1 MITLNLPKANILLSR
16 KKGQVFVHCLIRK
29 KSILLT
35 PEEWV
40 RQHVVSFLL
49 VEKRYPL
56 SLMKLEMH
64 LKLNGL
70 VRRPD
75 IVVYNNNGIPMVIVE
90 CKASNVKINQQT
102 FEQIAQYNIKLQVPY
117 LMVSNGINHYYCKA
131 NFESKQTTFIKE
143 IPKYE
148 NL

>member
-1 MITLNLPKANILLSR
+1 
-16 KKGQVFVHCLIRK
+16 
-29 KSILLT
+29 
-35 PEEWV
+35 
-40 RQHVVSFLL
+40 
-49 VEKRYPL
+49 
-56 SLMKLEMH
+56 MH

-90 CKASNVKINQQT
+90 CKASNVNINQQT

>member
-16 KKGQVFVHCLIRK
+16 KEGQVFVHCLIRK

-90 CKASNVKINQQT
+90 CKASNVNINQQT

>member
-16 KKGQVFVHCLIRK
+16 KEGQVFVHCLIRK

-75 IVVYNNNGIPMVIVE
+75 IVVYNNNGIPIVIVE

>member
-1 MITLNLPKANILLSR
+1 MITLNLPKANIVLSR
-16 KKGQVFVHCLIRK
+16 KEGQVFVHCLIRK

-40 RQHVVSFLL
+40 RQHIIYFLS
-49 VEKRYPL
+49 VEKKYPL
-56 SLMKLEMH
+56 SLMKLEMN

-70 VRRPD
+70 LRRPD
-75 IVVYNNNGIPMVIVE
+75 VVVYNSHGHPVVIVE

-102 FEQIAQYNIKLQVPY
+102 FEQIAQYNIKLQVPD
-117 LMVSNGINHYYCKA
+117 LMVSNGINHYYCKV

>member
-16 KKGQVFVHCLIRK
+16 KEGQVFVHCLIRK

-75 IVVYNNNGIPMVIVE
+75 IVVYNNNGIPMVTVE
-90 CKASNVKINQQT
+90 CKASNVNINQQT

>member
-16 KKGQVFVHCLIRK
+16 KEGQVFVHCLIRK

>member
-16 KKGQVFVHCLIRK
+16 KEGQVFVHCLIRK

-75 IVVYNNNGIPMVIVE
+75 IVVYNNIGIPMVIVE
-90 CKASNVKINQQT
+90 CKASNVNINQQT